1 MNTLINMDLVENI
14 LCQPVDGNCRET
26 GQGRAGDSDRL
37 DTDPSAFE
45 GPIGAL
51 FNALILQ

>member
-26 GQGRAGDSDRL
+26 GQGRASDSDRL

-45 GPIGAL
+45 DPIGAL
-51 FNALILQ
+51 FNALIL